1 MCMYLFY
8 LLLSPAAHMGDA
20 LGIVLMHGI
29 VEGSDKSIIECQSS
43 IMCLVLRLTLC
54 VFLKV

>member
-1 MCMYLFY
+1 
-8 LLLSPAAHMGDA
+8 MGDA

-54 VFLKV
+54 VFLKVQGSLTVHDDLN